1 MDVIVN
7 GFKSLFGNYML
18 VSAMLSWLVAQIIKI
33 FTGLYQ
39 SKQMSLTNIL
49 FGTGGMPSSHSASV
63 LGLTTASAIQFGFG
77 SPYFAIC
84 TILSVVVMI
93 DASGVRYET
102 GKQAVLL
109 NKITKE
115 IFSGNP
121 ELMNSGLKE
130 LVGHTPFQV
139 LMGALLGLGVGI
151 TLSFVML

>member
-1 MDVIVN
+1 M
-7 GFKSLFGNYML
+7 
-18 VSAMLSWLVAQIIKI
+18 
-33 FTGLYQ
+33 
-39 SKQMSLTNIL
+39 
-49 FGTGGMPSSHSASV
+49 